1 MPFPKNR
8 LAMANAGYKPLPS
21 GNCRGC
27 NQAIEFWQTP
37 AGKQIPMN
45 PMETED
51 SPAITH
57 FATCSKAA
65 EFRKT
70 VARP

>member
-8 LAMANAGYKPLPS
+8 VFMVAAGYKPLPS

-27 NQAIEFWQTP
+27 NHVIEFWQTP

-45 PMETED
+45 PMENDDT
-51 SPAITH
+51 PAITH

-70 VARP
+70 GARP